1 MKLEHEKKTT
11 NKSVKMTESQA
22 NFIKSK
28 AEAQGMKFSE
38 YMLDCAVHENR
49 LTPEIAVKIQEIL
62 NIVSEV
68 YNSIDIKDYIRKEEL
83 RRKIDDLGELFYS
96 RTPQEKYDSLTEN
109 VAKIIEEGT
118 TLWEYLK

>member
-28 AEAQGMKFSE
+28 AEAQGMNFSE

-68 YNSIDIKDYIRKEEL
+68 YDSIDIKDYIRKEEL

-109 VAKIIEEGT
+109 VAKIIEGGT